1 VAIGPGWTVI
11 LRSVYHW
18 AMSPFRVLCALL
30 ITGLSLP
37 ASGTAQHDH
46 AAASGPTLR
55 IGAHAVALM
64 THTTPALQGR
74 DLTEVYL
81 TQPAVAA
88 HAAAGAFQFS
98 GMLNLEGLTL
108 MRGELNHGVWG
119 EGYVDRRHPHTYL
132 HEAMLTWSA
141 AAFGTGFSVSAGRGF
156 APFGTDDPMVRGFVK
171 YPSNHHLAQ
180 ILERLVLMGA
190 VRRGPFMLEGGLFN
204 GDEPLDPEDT
214 GSLDRFGD
222 SWSVRGTILP
232 REWLEVSASFA
243 DVTSP
248 EQPFG
253 GGLDHEAWN
262 VAARVSRTADGRTF
276 YALVEAG
283 RAGELSG
290 DIEIFHF
297 HTFLAEAAYG
307 IGDWKVGARFEASD
321 RPEEERLTDL
331 FRSVRPATDN
341 NILGTTRWTTGTM
354 QLSRAMRVGPL
365 HLEPLI
371 EVSRLWADPNEKP
384 ALLDPVNLYGSGRIW
399 SFSAGIRSSIG
410 TWHTRMGRYGV
421 AAPQV
426 TQH

>member
-1 VAIGPGWTVI
+1 
-11 LRSVYHW
+11 
-18 AMSPFRVLCALL
+18 MSRIRVLCAFL
-30 ITGLSLP
+30 ISGLYLP
-37 ASGTAQHDH
+37 SGAWAQHDH
-46 AAASGPTLR
+46 SGDTGPTLNV
-55 IGAHAVALM
+55 GAHAVGLV

-81 TQPAVAA
+81 TQPAVSA
-88 HAAAGAFQFS
+88 HAAAGAFAFN

-108 MRGELNHGVWG
+108 RRGELNHGVWG

-132 HEAMLTWSA
+132 HEAVLTWSRTL
-141 AAFGTGFSVSAGRGF
+141 FGTGLSVSAGRGF
-156 APFGTDDPMVRGFVK
+156 APFGTDDPMVRGFIK

-180 ILERLVLMGA
+180 ILERLVVIGA
-190 VRRGPFMLEGGLFN
+190 VRRGPLILEGGLFN
-204 GDEPLDPEDT
+204 GDEPLDPKDM
-214 GSLDRFGD
+214 GSFDRFGD
-222 SWSVRGTILP
+222 SWSVRGTVVP
-232 REWLEVSASFA
+232 REWLELSASYA

-262 VAARVSRTADGRTF
+262 VAARVSRTSGDRALYG
-276 YALVEAG
+276 LVEVG

-297 HTFLAEAAYG
+297 HTVLAEAAYRTG
-307 IGDWKVGARFEASD
+307 GWNMGARFERSD

-341 NILGTTRWTTGTM
+341 NILGTTQWTTGTL
-354 QLSRAMRVGPL
+354 QLSRAMQLGPL
-365 HLEPLI
+365 RVEPLV

-384 ALLDPVNLYGSGRIW
+384 ALLEPVNLYGSSRIW

-410 TWHTRMGRYGV
+410 MWHTRMGRYGV
-421 AAPQV
+421 AAPQP

>member
-1 VAIGPGWTVI
+1 MSGLYMPAI
-11 LRSVYHW
+11 
-18 AMSPFRVLCALL
+18 A
-30 ITGLSLP
+30 
-37 ASGTAQHDH
+37 TAQHDH
-46 AAASGPTLR
+46 NGDTGPTLQVS
-55 IGAHAVALM
+55 AHAVGLI
-64 THTTPALQGR
+64 THATPALQGR

-81 TQPAVAA
+81 TQPAVSV
-88 HAAAGAFQFS
+88 HAAAGRFRFN
-98 GMLNLEGLTL
+98 GMVNLEGLTL
-108 MRGELNHGVWG
+108 ERGELNPGVWG

-132 HEAMLTWSA
+132 HEAVLTWSPTLPGA
-141 AAFGTGFSVSAGRGF
+141 GLSVSAGRGF
-156 APFGTDDPMVRGFVK
+156 APFGTDDPMVRGFIK

-180 ILERLVLMGA
+180 ILERLVVIGA
-190 VRRGPFMLEGGLFN
+190 VRHGPLILEGGLFN
-204 GDEPLDPEDT
+204 GDEPLDPKDT
-214 GSLDRFGD
+214 GSFDRFGD

-232 REWLEVSASFA
+232 REWLELSASYA

-262 VAARVSRTADGRTF
+262 VAARVSRTSGDR
-276 YALVEAG
+276 ALYGLIEVG

-297 HTFLAEAAYG
+297 HTVLAEAAYEIAG
-307 IGDWKVGARFEASD
+307 WHVGARFERSD

-341 NILGTTRWTTGTM
+341 NILGTTQWTATTL
-354 QLSRAMRVGPL
+354 QVSRSTRLGPL
-365 HLEPLI
+365 RLEPLI

-384 ALLDPVNLYGSGRIW
+384 ALLDPVNLYGSSRIW

-410 TWHTRMGRYGV
+410 MWHTRMGRYGV
-421 AAPQV
+421 AAPQS